1 MGAVSAAESA
11 IAGIGLATSLF
22 GRHEQAQAQEE
33 AIRLRLE
40 QEEAANVERSTQ
52 RAHRLNEVM
61 AAQVAREGASG
72 LSVASPSFFA
82 VGADSFNQF
91 AEDENADAINLS
103 FDKIQA
109 ANQENSIQNSN
120 KYGIFGDIFHTG
132 TALLNSHVFK
142 SSTPASP
149 ITQSQQPPMA
159 QEQIPGPVEAD
170 PFKSLFK
177 GTDLEFIL

>member
-22 GRHEQAQAQEE
+22 GRQEQENALEE

-72 LSVASPSFFA
+72 LALSSPSFFA
-82 VGADSFNQF
+82 VGRDSFDQF
-91 AEDENADAINLS
+91 AQDENADALNLS
-103 FDKIQA
+103 FDKLSALNAQKASKQSSMFGSMGDVFNAATTVFNAGVFTKSPAQQPVFTSQQQA
-109 ANQENSIQNSN
+109 TPFPLKQHQSVMGEL
-120 KYGIFGDIFHTG
+120 Y
-132 TALLNSHVFK
+132 
-142 SSTPASP
+142 SSTPM
-149 ITQSQQPPMA
+149 Q
-159 QEQIPGPVEAD
+159 D
-170 PFKSLFK
+170 
-177 GTDLEFIL
+177 FIL